1 MNSLEFHEEAEKEF
15 SEAYVWY
22 ALQQAGLE
30 ERFKEAV
37 QELLDKLKITPQYFG
52 YAKKPFREASVNI
65 FPYTIVFRINNR
77 NNTVYI
83 SAIYHTSRNPIKN
96 LERDKIPSPAL
107 AQLCSIAL

>member
-1 MNSLEFHEEAEKEF
+1 MYSLEFHEEAEKEF

-52 YAKKPFREASVNI
+52 YAKKPFPAIVGRPTNKNRSII
-65 FPYTIVFRINNR
+65 FISSGFVF
-77 NNTVYI
+77 
-83 SAIYHTSRNPIKN
+83 S
-96 LERDKIPSPAL
+96 
-107 AQLCSIAL
+107 